1 MWPSALR
8 EKVLITWIVSVKFS
22 SVTQSCLTLCDPMDC
37 SMPGFPIHHQLP
49 ELAQTH
55 IHCIGDA
62 IQPSHSLLSPPPPA
76 LNLSQHQS
84 FPSELALCIR
94 WPKYWSFSF
103 SISPS
108 NGQSKWTIMLALIR
122 PIYSDFW
129 EYFTILETL
138 WPWFLSFF
146 FSRESICSQ
155 SWKWKV
161 LSMSSLPSKPPGLVF
176 IHNVGQVEICSDSKV
191 TPCIPPPEIHPLQR
205 PCVARRENYFSL
217 LLLSLLHTL
226 SKTNPVAQTVKNPP
240 ADAGDISDMGSIPG
254 WVCWATVHEVTKSQ
268 TWLIK

>member
-1 MWPSALR
+1 MSDSLQPHGLQHARLPYPSPTPGACPNSYPLR
-8 EKVLITWIVSVKFS
+8 WW
-22 SVTQSCLTLCDPMDC
+22 C
-37 SMPGFPIHHQLP
+37 
-49 ELAQTH
+49 
-55 IHCIGDA
+55 
-62 IQPSHSLLSPPPPA
+62 IQPSHSLLSPSPPA

-84 FPSELALCIR
+84 FSSELALCIR

-108 NGQSKWTIMLALIR
+108 NGHSKWTIMLALIR

-138 WPWFLSFF
+138 WPWFLSLFF

-161 LSMSSLPSKPPGLVF
+161 LSVSSLPSKPPGLVF
-176 IHNVGQVEICSDSKV
+176 IHNLGQVEICSDSKV
-191 TPCIPPPEIHPLQR
+191 TPCIPPPQIHPPSIPVWPGKR
-205 PCVARRENYFSL
+205 TSSVCYCY
-217 LLLSLLHTL
+217 LLHTL
-226 SKTNPVAQTVKNPP
+226 PKTKPVAQTVKNLP
-240 ADAGDISDMGSIPG
+240 ADAADINDIGSIPG
-254 WVCWATVHEVTKSQ
+254 RVCWATVHEVTKSQ

>member
-62 IQPSHSLLSPPPPA
+62 FQPSHSLLSPSPPA

-84 FPSELALCIR
+84 FSSELALCIR

-138 WPWFLSFF
+138 WPWFLSIFF
-146 FSRESICSQ
+146 FFTWKYLFTTLKVKSVIRELFTI
-155 SWKWKV
+155 
-161 LSMSSLPSKPPGLVF
+161 
-176 IHNVGQVEICSDSKV
+176 
-191 TPCIPPPEIHPLQR
+191 
-205 PCVARRENYFSL
+205 
-217 LLLSLLHTL
+217 
-226 SKTNPVAQTVKNPP
+226 
-240 ADAGDISDMGSIPG
+240 
-254 WVCWATVHEVTKSQ
+254 
-268 TWLIK
+268 